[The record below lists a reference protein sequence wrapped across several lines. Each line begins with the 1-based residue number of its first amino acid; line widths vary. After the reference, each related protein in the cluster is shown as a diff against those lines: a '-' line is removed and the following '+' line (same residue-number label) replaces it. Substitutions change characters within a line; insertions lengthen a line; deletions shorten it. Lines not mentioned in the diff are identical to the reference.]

1 MSHGKDY
8 ASAVAASTSWQCGV
22 CTFVHRGSPECD
34 FLTCALCGA
43 VRVECDVSSARN
55 VSQPNG
61 DEDDDTFARAVDGK
75 GTRGSDVGVVHA
87 HTAGVGAVTGNRS
100 GAVSG
105 ASGRRVRS
113 DVDVRQ
119 SVIDSAD
126 GVDDDDGF
134 RAVLECCLG
143 MLPADALRR
152 VYDDNGCSV
161 ERALNVILSS
171 DPDEILARMLQQDED
186 GASAPGARSSRRS
199 NITCGG
205 RSSSDGGDDDATTD
219 AEQSLGADEALARR
233 LQQDEQDEC
242 QRDSVS
248 STVGATGSFQ
258 SVEAADEAL
267 ARLLQAE
274 EEEDAGGTTAAPTY
288 LEADEMLARLL
299 QEEEHG
305 AAPHSSTSE
314 GAHVIDKTAWPT
326 VQHARAPGTGG
337 AARRTT
343 TNGASLAV
351 GGRGA
356 GTATAA
362 MSTPTQAR
370 QRANAPAKLWS
381 GGKVTRRRRGKA
393 LTPSTWMPEQ
403 DTVGAHRAA
412 HTPQHGTSASE
423 HRPGPAAG
431 ELELAF
437 ATELGLLDEGP
448 PADEAREQQQRLK
461 RRQIDAARKAS
472 SA

>member
-1 MSHGKDY
+1 
-8 ASAVAASTSWQCGV
+8 
-22 CTFVHRGSPECD
+22 
-34 FLTCALCGA
+34 
-43 VRVECDVSSARN
+43 VECDVSGARN
-55 VSQPNG
+55 VSQSNA
-61 DEDDDTFARAVDGK
+61 DEDQVTFTRAVDGK
-75 GTRGSDVGVVHA
+75 GTRGSDTGVVHA
-87 HTAGVGAVTGNRS
+87 HTLGVGAVTG
-100 GAVSG
+100 
-105 ASGRRVRS
+105 
-113 DVDVRQ
+113 DVRGADRG
-119 SVIDSAD
+119 VIDSAD
-126 GVDDDDGF
+126 GVDADDGF

-171 DPDEILARMLQQDED
+171 DPDEILARMLQQDEN

-205 RSSSDGGDDDATTD
+205 RSSSDGGDDDWTTD

-242 QRDSVS
+242 KRDSVS

-274 EEEDAGGTTAAPTY
+274 EEEDAGGITTAPTY

-314 GAHVIDKTAWPT
+314 GAHVIDKTTWPT
-326 VQHARAPGTGG
+326 VQNARAPGTGG

-343 TNGASLAV
+343 PNGASLAV

-362 MSTPTQAR
+362 MSIPMQAR

-403 DTVGAHRAA
+403 DTVEAHRAA
-412 HTPQHGTSASE
+412 HAPQHGASASE